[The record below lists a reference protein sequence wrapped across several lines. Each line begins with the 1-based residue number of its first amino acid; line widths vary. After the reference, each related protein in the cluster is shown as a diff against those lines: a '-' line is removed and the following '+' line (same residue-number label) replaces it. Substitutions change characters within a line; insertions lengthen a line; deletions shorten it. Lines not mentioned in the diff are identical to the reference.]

1 MESGE
6 EEDPGPHS
14 SFQLVS
20 HRALPAQSIVIQ
32 TVQAHSPYDYRDRKG
47 RVTQG
52 KVGDTR
58 VQVFREAPG
67 ESCRI
72 PWLERGW
79 KSKRLSMNFMNALHY
94 GQRLEQAIRMRN
106 CVISP
111 EVRDPDLLRKV
122 V

>member
-6 EEDPGPHS
+6 EDDPGPHS

-32 TVQAHSPYDYRDRKG
+32 TIQAQRPYESRDRKG

-52 KVGDTR
+52 KVGDMR
-58 VQVFREAPG
+58 VQVFREMPG
-67 ESCRI
+67 ESRPI

-79 KSKRLSMNFMNALHY
+79 RSKRLSLNFMNALQY

-106 CVISP
+106 CAISP

>member
-6 EEDPGPHS
+6 DEEPGPHS

-20 HRALPAQSIVIQ
+20 HRAIPAKSIVIQ
-32 TVQAHSPYDYRDRKG
+32 TVQAHSPYESRDRKG
-47 RVTQG
+47 KVTQG
-52 KVGDTR
+52 KVGDMR

-79 KSKRLSMNFMNALHY
+79 KSKRLSLNFMKALHY

-106 CVISP
+106 CIISP